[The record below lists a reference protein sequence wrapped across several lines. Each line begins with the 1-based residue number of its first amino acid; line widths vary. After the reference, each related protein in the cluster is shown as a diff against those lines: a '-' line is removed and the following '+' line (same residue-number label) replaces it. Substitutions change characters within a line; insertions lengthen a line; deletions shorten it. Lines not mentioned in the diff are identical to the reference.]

1 MNSNNEIRQVILMRT
16 DLNMPIGKMISQ
28 GCHASMGALLKQTRR
43 YKTSDNTT
51 KIELE
56 YGENSYMYEWLEGIF
71 TKITLAV
78 KSEEKLLNLVKKAE
92 DAGINTCI
100 ITDSGKTVFNGVP
113 TITCACLG
121 IASKEELDK
130 ITGRLRLL

>member
-1 MNSNNEIRQVILMRT
+1 MGREIRQVILMRT
-16 DLNMPIGKMISQ
+16 DLGMGVGKQISQ
-28 GCHASMGALLKQTRR
+28 ACHASLGAFLKQTQRHE
-43 YKTSDNTT
+43 TSYDTI
-51 KIELE
+51 KLELE
-56 YGENSYMYEWLEGIF
+56 YADGSYMHEWLDGIF

-92 DAGINTCI
+92 EAGINTCL
-100 ITDSGKTVFNGVP
+100 ITDSGKTVFNGEA

-121 IASKEELDK
+121 IAPKEELDK